1 MVSLFFLSFIV
12 LMMNPK
18 LKVER
23 KRGSVPSVLPVI
35 CTESLFILLRLVLNF
50 LLLLGA
56 SAFSRLRSP
65 SLSEFISVSLY

>member
-12 LMMNPK
+12 LMINPK

-23 KRGSVPSVLPVI
+23 KRGSVPSILPVI
-35 CTESLFILLRLVLNF
+35 WTESLFILLRLVLNF

-56 SAFSRLRSP
+56 SIFSRLSRP